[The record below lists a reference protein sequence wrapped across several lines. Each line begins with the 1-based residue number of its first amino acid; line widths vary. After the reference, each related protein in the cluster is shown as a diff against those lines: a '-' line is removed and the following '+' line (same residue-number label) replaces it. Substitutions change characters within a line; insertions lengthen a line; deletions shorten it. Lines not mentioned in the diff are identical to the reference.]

1 MSSSKAPLPLT
12 AWRWSSG
19 RGAGATA
26 SASTAS
32 PGAASGVAA
41 SFDGLGVNT
50 GYPVGLPPDVLQHI
64 LPFLEGRGLAVCE
77 QVCKGLRGTAND
89 KTL

>member
-1 MSSSKAPLPLT
+1 M
-12 AWRWSSG
+12 
-19 RGAGATA
+19 
-26 SASTAS
+26 
-32 PGAASGVAA
+32 AA

-64 LPFLEGRGLAVCE
+64 LTFLDGRGLAVCE